1 MALEIIGRERE
12 IERLQRCMEEKEAQL
27 VVVYG
32 RRRIGKTY
40 LIDTVFEKNMILLL
54 SAPTN

>member
-1 MALEIIGRERE
+1 MGFWGRE
-12 IERLQRCMEEKEAQL
+12 EESRQFKMLNLDKKSRL

-40 LIDTVFEKNMILLL
+40 FIE
-54 SAPTN
+54 